1 MRQRFITADDNT
13 NCCNFSL
20 NTIALSSFEDVGLCG
35 ARLGVGEVLCL
46 IALAS
51 SMRNG
56 SSLNAVLVVDVPTKH
71 NKSKTNSWYF

>member
-1 MRQRFITADDNT
+1 
-13 NCCNFSL
+13 
-20 NTIALSSFEDVGLCG
+20 
-35 ARLGVGEVLCL
+35 LCL